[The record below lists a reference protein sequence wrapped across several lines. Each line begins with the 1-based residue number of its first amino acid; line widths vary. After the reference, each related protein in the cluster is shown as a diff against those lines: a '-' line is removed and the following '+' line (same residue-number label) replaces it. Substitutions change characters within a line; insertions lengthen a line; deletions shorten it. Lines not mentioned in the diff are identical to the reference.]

1 MPVVTSRR
9 QLMLGRNA
17 ERTLPVRPPWSREA
31 SVAAHCTGCGDCAAA
46 CPEDIIRLDGRSRPV
61 VDFGRGE
68 CTFCGACAEAC
79 AVPVFTEQEAGP
91 AFTHRVRIEAGCLAR
106 RDVVCQACG
115 DACPEAAIRFRPRLG
130 GPPRPEVL
138 GDRCTGCG
146 ACVAVCP
153 VDAVAVVATERVPA
167 DG

>member
-1 MPVVTSRR
+1 MSVATSRR
-9 QLMLGRNA
+9 GLMFGSKA
-17 ERTLPVRPPWSREA
+17 EPASPVRPPWSREA
-31 SVAAHCTGCGDCAAA
+31 SIARHCTGCGDCAAA
-46 CPEDIIRLDGRSRPV
+46 CPEEIIRLDERSRPV
-61 VDFGRGE
+61 VSFAERE
-68 CTFCGACAEAC
+68 CTFCGACVAAC
-79 AVPVFTEQEAGP
+79 AVPVFTVDEAGP
-91 AFTHRVRIEAGCLAR
+91 AFDHRVRIEAACLAM

-146 ACVAVCP
+146 ACVGICP
-153 VDAVAVVATERVPA
+153 VDAVAVAAAERRRV